1 VAIGDDWN
9 KIMFDYYRAM
19 YKTDSNI
26 APYIAILFFIV
37 TYVMM
42 NMLLLNLFLA
52 ILLDSYG
59 D

>member
-1 VAIGDDWN
+1 
-9 KIMFDYYRAM
+9 MFDYYRAM